1 MTIFENIGI
10 TDLPA
15 AATQG
20 RNKTIMI
27 VDDES
32 SISSVLTDILQD
44 EGYQVVVVRNGLEA
58 LTQLHVDS
66 MLPCAIL
73 LDLIMPEVS
82 GVEFLSRRQNE
93 PALADIP
100 VIAMS
105 GDFYLAQQAPLL
117 GATDYLI
124 KPFDVDE
131 LLTTVTRVC
140 A

>member
-1 MTIFENIGI
+1 MTIHENIGI

-32 SISSVLTDILQD
+32 SISSVLTDILED

-58 LTQLHVDS
+58 LTHLHVDS
-66 MLPCAIL
+66 PLPCVIL
-73 LDLIMPEVS
+73 LDLIMPECS
-82 GVEFLSRRQNE
+82 GVEFLSRRQTE

-105 GDFYLAQQAPLL
+105 GDFYLAQQTPHL

>member
-1 MTIFENIGI
+1 MSFHENTGVSDGYMEE
-10 TDLPA
+10 TRRRDRL
-15 AATQG
+15 
-20 RNKTIMI
+20 IMV

-32 SISSVLTDILQD
+32 SIRSAIADILED
-44 EGYQVVVVRNGLEA
+44 EGYEVVVVRNGKEA
-58 LTQLHVDS
+58 MNYLHANS
-66 MLPCAIL
+66 PLPCLIL

-82 GVEFLSRRQNE
+82 GVEFLNRQHSE
-93 PALADIP
+93 PMLAEIP

-105 GDFYLAQQAPLL
+105 GDFYLAQQTPVL
-117 GATDYLI
+117 GVADYLL

>member
-1 MTIFENIGI
+1 MTFYDNTGV
-10 TDLPA
+10 TDGYMED
-15 AATQG
+15 TQRRG
-20 RNKTIMI
+20 RTIMV

-32 SISSVLTDILQD
+32 SIRSAIADILED
-44 EGYQVVVVRNGLEA
+44 EGYEVVVVRNGMEA
-58 LTQLHVDS
+58 INYLHANS
-66 MLPCAIL
+66 PLPCLIL

-82 GVEFLSRRQNE
+82 GVEFLNRQHNE
-93 PALADIP
+93 PALAEIP

-105 GDFYLAQQAPLL
+105 GDFYLAQQTPVL
-117 GATDYLI
+117 GVADYLV